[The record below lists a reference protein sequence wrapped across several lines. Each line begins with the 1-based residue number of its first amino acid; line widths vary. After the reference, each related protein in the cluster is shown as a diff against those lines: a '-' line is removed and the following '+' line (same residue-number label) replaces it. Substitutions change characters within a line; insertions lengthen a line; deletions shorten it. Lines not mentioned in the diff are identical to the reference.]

1 MHHFVN
7 QSLHGRFNI
16 RKVRVPSGA
25 SGIHKHTFKTSAT
38 PWRDQAL
45 TILTECFPQKSS
57 CTVSLNGRRY

>member
-1 MHHFVN
+1 MHQFVN

-38 PWRDQAL
+38 LWGDQVL
-45 TILTECFPQKSS
+45 TVLAECFPQKSS
-57 CTVSLNGRRY
+57 YTVSLNGRPY